1 MGGFSEELNIIAY
14 GKVSYGQ
21 HNKVGVQTIH
31 NCWTLSFILSFNLSL
46 RLCFTNPNLTPE
58 MIQATAELN
67 AENEAEARNYEEELG
82 MTLDA
87 SGNPVM
93 IDGKEPKASS
103 ADDANPTADVIAD
116 VIAAAADDA
125 NPTTDEAVSYYK
137 SRASH

>member
-1 MGGFSEELNIIAY
+1 MTEYKSAFEKQLDLKLDKMFGDKDPQLREI
-14 GKVSYGQ
+14 
-21 HNKVGVQTIH
+21 
-31 NCWTLSFILSFNLSL
+31 L

-58 MIQATAELN
+58 MIQATAKLN
-67 AENEAEARNYEEELG
+67 AENEAEARNYEEELA

-93 IDGKEPKASS
+93 IDGKEPKAS
-103 ADDANPTADVIAD
+103 PAD
-116 VIAAAADDA
+116 VIAAAAADAADDA

>member
-1 MGGFSEELNIIAY
+1 MTDYKSAFEKQLDLKLDKMFG
-14 GKVSYGQ
+14 
-21 HNKVGVQTIH
+21 NKDPQLREI
-31 NCWTLSFILSFNLSL
+31 L

-58 MIQATAELN
+58 MIQATAKLN

-93 IDGKEPKASS
+93 IDGKEPKALP
-103 ADDANPTADVIAD
+103 ADDANPTADDANPT
-116 VIAAAADDA
+116 ADDA
-125 NPTTDEAVSYYK
+125 NPTADDANPTADEAVSYYK